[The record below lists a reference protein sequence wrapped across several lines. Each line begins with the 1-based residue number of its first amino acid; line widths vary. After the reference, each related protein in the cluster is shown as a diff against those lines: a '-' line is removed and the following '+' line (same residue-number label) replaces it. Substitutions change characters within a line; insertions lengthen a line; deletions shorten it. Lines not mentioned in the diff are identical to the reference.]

1 MYTVLYCTAYES
13 VSRRTVAGD
22 LNKSIDRTLFGK
34 LNVALDDFIDMK
46 EEGEEEEEETKEVEV
61 TYLSRYTYCSFL
73 FSHTHIIS
81 YFFLSIILPISFLL
95 SLSMEFILL
104 FNSLFRSQMMLIF
117 PVSMCGLL
125 ISIQPPFSI
134 KNR

>member
-1 MYTVLYCTAYES
+1 M
-13 VSRRTVAGD
+13 SRRTVAGD

-81 YFFLSIILPISFLL
+81 YFYLPIILPISFLL

-104 FNSLFRSQMMLIF
+104 FNSLFRSQIMLIF

>member
-1 MYTVLYCTAYES
+1 MYTALYCTAYES

-61 TYLSRYTYCSFL
+61 TYLSRYIYCSFL

-81 YFFLSIILPISFLL
+81 YFYLSIIFPISFLL

-104 FNSLFRSQMMLIF
+104 FNSLFRSQTMLIF